1 MFKCLLKSTMAS
13 AFVVGV
19 LSSAAFAQD
28 AAQYDAEGQLKL
40 PTDYREWVFVGA
52 NTSPH
57 ELNDGKAPFNEMRA
71 IYIDRDGYDYWKTN
85 GTFKDGTFLIKE
97 VMSATRY
104 EGTTG
109 NGYAAGDIVALAAM
123 VKDSKRFAED
133 TGQWGFFRFPK
144 MKDSKFFT
152 NVSGKYGEDRCSYCH
167 EAAASE
173 TDMVFLEHYPV
184 LRDAQGTGISGVPVK
199 PE

>member
-1 MFKCLLKSTMAS
+1 MST
-13 AFVVGV
+13 VG
-19 LSSAAFAQD
+19 LAQD
-28 AAQYDAEGQLKL
+28 AAQYDVEGQLKL

-71 IYIDRDGYDYWKTN
+71 IYIDRAGYDFWKTN

-123 VKDSKRFAED
+123 VKDSTRFAED
-133 TGQWGFFRFPK
+133 AGQWGFFRFPK
-144 MKDSKFFT
+144 LKDSKYFAKT
-152 NVSGKYGEDRCSYCH
+152 SEQYAEDRCSYCH
-167 EAAASE
+167 VAAASE

-184 LRDAQGTGISGVPVK
+184 LRDAQGTGRSGVPMK
-199 PE
+199 AD